1 MTIEPAG
8 VLNGEAWRE
17 FCARAAAAGDRIL
30 GDEFPGRGPDGAR
43 DRAEGVRHVAN
54 QLACWLTFAVG
65 FTDVEH
71 PAFFRSA
78 DPVYRWGGPNVDQVA
93 RRSAIAGDGVYRV
106 SGTMG
111 SCEDF
116 ALQVKVGA
124 TQSGG
129 ADIAL
134 EVFASQLGLG
144 PGDDFDL
151 VFGGQEADAGDARWF
166 PLDADASFVHVRDY
180 YFDWQA
186 TEPATFVI
194 ERLDTQGA
202 PARPVDAERVARML
216 ETAVHEVEHS
226 VVFWQQYQARM
237 MDQRG
242 GPNVFNEPRPEGRG
256 VQDIMYAHA
265 FVNLPHDEAMVLTL
279 DAADAPMWDV
289 GTYNRAWYEPLDYA
303 NGVTSLNHR
312 QVFGAADGT
321 VRVVVAGTDPGVAN
335 WLSTEGR
342 DEVLCTIRWIRPP
355 GQPTL
360 RYERVALADLDA
372 HLAPGTPRVD
382 AAARR
387 AEVAARAAHVA
398 WRFRT

>member
-1 MTIEPAG
+1 MIDAAS
-8 VLNGEAWRE
+8 VLTGEAWRE
-17 FCARAAAAGDRIL
+17 FCARVAAAGDRIL
-30 GDEFPGRGPDGAR
+30 GDEFPAAPR

-54 QLACWLTFAVG
+54 QVACWLTFAVG

-93 RRSAIAGDGVYRV
+93 RRAAIAGDGVYRV
-106 SGTMG
+106 SGRMG

-116 ALQVKVGA
+116 VLQVKVGA

-129 ADIAL
+129 ADIAT
-134 EVFASQLGLG
+134 EVFASQLDLG
-144 PGDDFDL
+144 PGDDFEL
-151 VFGGQEADAGDARWF
+151 VFGGLASDHEQSLHWF
-166 PLDADASFVHVRDY
+166 PLDPDASFVHVRDY

-194 ERLDTQGA
+194 ERLDTQGV
-202 PARPVDAERVARML
+202 PARPLDAERVARML
-216 ETAVHEVEHS
+216 ETAAHEVEHS

-237 MDQRG
+237 LDQRG
-242 GPNVFNEPRPEGRG
+242 GVNVFNDPRPEGRG
-256 VQDIMYAHA
+256 VQDIMYSHA
-265 FVNLPHDEAMVLTL
+265 FVRLGPGEAMVLEL

-289 GTYNRAWYEPLDYA
+289 GSYNRAWYEPLDYA

-312 QVFGAADGT
+312 QTFTAADGK
-321 VRVVVAGTDPGVAN
+321 VRVVVAGHDPGVAN
-335 WLSTEGR
+335 WLSTEDR

-355 GQPTL
+355 GQPSL
-360 RYERVALADLDA
+360 RYQRVALDDLAD
-372 HLAPGTPRVD
+372 HLPAETPHVD
-382 AAARR
+382 PTSRR
-387 AEVAARAAHVA
+387 AEVATRAAHVA

>member
-1 MTIEPAG
+1 MIDAEG
-8 VLNGEAWRE
+8 VLHGDAWRE
-17 FCARAAAAGDRIL
+17 FCARIGAAGDRIL
-30 GDEFPGRGPDGAR
+30 GEEFPGGPR

-54 QLACWLTFAVG
+54 QVACWLTFAVG

-93 RRSAIAGDGVYRV
+93 RRAAIAGDGVYRV
-106 SGTMG
+106 SGHMG
-111 SCEDF
+111 SCEEF

-129 ADIAL
+129 ADVAT

-144 PGDDFDL
+144 LGDDFDL
-151 VFGGQEADAGDARWF
+151 VFGGRRDDHGGAAHWF
-166 PLDADASFVHVRDY
+166 PLDPDASFVHVRDY

-202 PARPVDAERVARML
+202 PGRPLDAGRVAHML
-216 ETAVHEVEHS
+216 ETAAHEVEHS

-237 MDQRG
+237 LDQRG
-242 GPNVFNEPRPEGRG
+242 GPNVFNDPRPEGRG

-265 FVNLPHDEAMVLTL
+265 FVRLAPDEVLILTL

-289 GTYNRAWYEPLDYA
+289 GVYNRAWYEPLDYA

-312 QVFGAADGT
+312 QVHTASDDR
-321 VRVVVAGTDPGVAN
+321 VRIVVAGRDPGVAN

-355 GQPTL
+355 AQPAL
-360 RYERVALADLDA
+360 RSERVAIAELAD
-372 HLAPGTPRVD
+372 HLPPGTPLVD
-382 AAARR
+382 GDARR

>member
-1 MTIEPAG
+1 MTIDADG
-8 VLNGEAWRE
+8 VLTGDAWRE
-17 FCARAAAAGDRIL
+17 FCARVAAAGDRIL
-30 GDEFPGRGPDGAR
+30 GEEFPGDERA
-43 DRAEGVRHVAN
+43 RAEGVRHVAN
-54 QLACWLTFAVG
+54 QVACWLTFAIG
-65 FTDVEH
+65 FTDAEH

-93 RRSAIAGDGVYRV
+93 RRAAIAGDGVYRV
-106 SGTMG
+106 SGRMG
-111 SCEDF
+111 SCEEF

-129 ADIAL
+129 ADVAT
-134 EVFASQLGLG
+134 EVFASQLDLG
-144 PGDDFDL
+144 PGDDFEL
-151 VFGGQEADAGDARWF
+151 VFGGPQRPLHWF
-166 PLDADASFVHVRDY
+166 PLDPDASFVHVRDY

-194 ERLDTQGA
+194 ERLDTQGT
-202 PARPVDAERVARML
+202 PARPLDTGRVARML
-216 ETAVHEVEHS
+216 ETAAHEVEHS

-242 GPNVFNEPRPEGRG
+242 GPNVFNDPRPEGRG

-265 FVNLPHDEAMVLTL
+265 FVNIPDDEAMVLTL

-289 GTYNRAWYEPLDYA
+289 GGYNRAWYEPLDYA

-312 QVFGAADGT
+312 QVFAAGDGT
-321 VRVVVAGTDPGVAN
+321 VHIVVAGRDPGVAN
-335 WLSTEGR
+335 WLSTEDR

-360 RYERVALADLDA
+360 RYRRVALADLDT
-372 HLAPGTPRVD
+372 LLPPDTPRVHAD
-382 AAARR
+382 ARR

>member
-1 MTIEPAG
+1 MDADG
-8 VLNGEAWRE
+8 VLTGEAWRE
-17 FCARAAAAGDRIL
+17 FCARVAAAGDRIL
-30 GDEFPGRGPDGAR
+30 GDEFPAAAR

-54 QLACWLTFAVG
+54 QVACWLSFAVG

-93 RRSAIAGDGVYRV
+93 RRAAIAGDGVYRV
-106 SGTMG
+106 SGRMG

-116 ALQVKVGA
+116 VLQVKVGA

-129 ADIAL
+129 ADIAT

-144 PGDDFDL
+144 PGDDFEL
-151 VFGGQEADAGDARWF
+151 VFGGPEQPLRWF
-166 PLDADASFVHVRDY
+166 PLDPDASFVHVRDY

-194 ERLDTQGA
+194 ERLDTQGTA
-202 PARPVDAERVARML
+202 ARPLDAERVARML
-216 ETAVHEVEHS
+216 ETAAHEVEHS

-237 MDQRG
+237 LDQRG
-242 GPNVFNEPRPEGRG
+242 GPHVFNDPRPEGRG
-256 VQDIMYAHA
+256 VQDIMYSHA
-265 FVNLPHDEAMVLTL
+265 FLQLGDDEAMVLTL
-279 DAADAPMWDV
+279 TAGDAPMWDV
-289 GTYNRAWYEPLDYA
+289 GVYNRAWYEPLDYA

-312 QVFGAADGT
+312 QVFTAGDQDDHGT
-321 VRVVVAGTDPGVAN
+321 VHIVVAGRDPGVAN

-342 DEVLCTIRWIRPP
+342 ADVLCTIRWIRAP

-360 RYERVALADLDA
+360 RYERVPIAELAQ
-372 HLAPGTPRVD
+372 HLPAGTPTVD
-382 AAARR
+382 ADARR
-387 AEVAARAAHVA
+387 TEVAARAAHVA

>member
-1 MTIEPAG
+1 MDADG
-8 VLNGEAWRE
+8 VLDGAAWRE
-17 FCARAAAAGDRIL
+17 FCARVAAAGDRIL
-30 GDEFPGRGPDGAR
+30 GEEFPSDPR
-43 DRAEGVRHVAN
+43 DRAEGVRHLAN
-54 QLACWLTFAVG
+54 QVACWLTFAIG

-93 RRSAIAGDGVYRV
+93 RRAAIAGGGVYRV
-106 SGTMG
+106 SGDMG
-111 SCEDF
+111 SCEEF

-129 ADIAL
+129 ADVAT

-144 PGDDFDL
+144 PGDAFEL
-151 VFGGQEADAGDARWF
+151 VFGGAERPGHWF
-166 PLDADASFVHVRDY
+166 PLDPDASFVHVRDY

-202 PARPVDAERVARML
+202 PARDLDPARVAHML
-216 ETAVHEVEHS
+216 EAAAHEVEHS

-237 MDQRG
+237 LDQRG

-265 FVNLPHDEAMVLTL
+265 FVDVAPEEAMLLSL

-289 GTYNRAWYEPLDYA
+289 GVYNRAWYEPLDYA

-312 QVFGAADGT
+312 QVHVDDDGA
-321 VRVVVAGTDPGVAN
+321 VRVVVAGRDPGIAN
-335 WLSTEGR
+335 WLSTEAR

-355 GQPTL
+355 AQPAL
-360 RYERVALADLDA
+360 RYERVALADLDR
-372 HLAPGTPRVD
+372 HLPPGTARTDPD
-382 AAARR
+382 ARHAQ
-387 AEVAARAAHVA
+387 VAARAAHVA

>member
-1 MTIEPAG
+1 MIDAAG
-8 VLNGEAWRE
+8 VLDGEAWRE
-17 FCARAAAAGDRIL
+17 FCTRVAAAGDRIL
-30 GDEFPGRGPDGAR
+30 GDEFPTDPR

-54 QLACWLTFAVG
+54 QVACWLTFAIG

-93 RRSAIAGDGVYRV
+93 RRAAIAGDGVYRV
-106 SGTMG
+106 SGRMG
-111 SCEDF
+111 ACEEF

-129 ADIAL
+129 ADIAT

-151 VFGGQEADAGDARWF
+151 VFGGPAPDGGQDGHWF
-166 PLDADASFVHVRDY
+166 PLDPDASFVHVRDY

-194 ERLDTQGA
+194 ERLDTQGV
-202 PARPVDAERVARML
+202 PARPLDAERVARML
-216 ETAVHEVEHS
+216 ETAAHEVEHS

-237 MDQRG
+237 LDQRG
-242 GPNVFNEPRPEGRG
+242 GVNVFNDPRPEGRG
-256 VQDIMYAHA
+256 VQDIMYSHA
-265 FVNLPHDEAMVLTL
+265 FARLAPDEALVLEL
-279 DAADAPMWDV
+279 RADDAPLWDV
-289 GTYNRAWYEPLDYA
+289 GVYNRGWYEPLDYA

-312 QVFGAADGT
+312 QVFTGDDGI
-321 VRVVVAGTDPGVAN
+321 VRIVVAGRDPGVAN
-335 WLSTEGR
+335 WLSTEAR

-355 GQPTL
+355 AQPSL
-360 RYERVALADLDA
+360 QYQRVPIAELDR
-372 HLAPGTPRVD
+372 HLAPATPRID